1 MCGTTGFLF
10 AGTFYASF
18 AAIGYYFYG
27 DCSADTVTLNLMLA
41 SPILGTIATLLVLLS
56 TFVTISVV
64 CVPVVRIL
72 TGTYST
78 AKARRST
85 SSVHSKHN
93 NRRTLLLTHTSL
105 LPYPPFPPN
114 TQRLYY

>member
-72 TGTYST
+72 TGAYST

-85 SSVHSKHN
+85 RSKHN
-93 NRRTLLLTHTSL
+93 NRRTILLTHTHLSC
-105 LPYPPFPPN
+105 PYPPFPPN